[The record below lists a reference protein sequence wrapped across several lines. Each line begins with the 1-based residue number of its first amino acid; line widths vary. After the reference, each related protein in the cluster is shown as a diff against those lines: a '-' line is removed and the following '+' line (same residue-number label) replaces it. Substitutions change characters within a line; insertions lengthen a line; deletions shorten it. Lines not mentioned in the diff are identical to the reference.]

1 MRKVLLPVD
10 GSLDSLA
17 AVWHVIREAGRS
29 GPAEVHLLN
38 VQQRGT
44 AEESM
49 IAVPVEDIE
58 SYYRRRSIKAL
69 ECAERS
75 LNDAGI
81 ECIAH
86 RMVGPVAESI
96 LEKQRELDC
105 DSIVMSTHRPDRDSM
120 AVSGTISTH
129 VRLRAKVPVT
139 LVEARSPEHAG
150 TTGAD

>member
-1 MRKVLLPVD
+1 MKKVLLPVD

-17 AVWHVIREAGRS
+17 AVWHVIREAGRA
-29 GPAEVHLLN
+29 GPSEIHLLN
-38 VQQRGT
+38 VQQRGI

-49 IAVPVEDIE
+49 IAVPVEDID
-58 SYYRRRSIKAL
+58 SYYLRRSIKAL

-81 ECIAH
+81 ECIVH

-96 LEKQRELDC
+96 LEKQRELGC
-105 DSIVMSTHRPDRDSM
+105 GSIVMSTHRPDRDSKV
-120 AVSGTISTH
+120 VSGTVSTH

-139 LVEARSPEHAG
+139 LVEAGRP
-150 TTGAD
+150 GAD